1 MRWSSALA
9 VAAATAVL
17 TASPAAGEPFPVNA
31 RLLGGPHAYTA
42 GAGAREFRVELRNRS
57 REPLRDVH
65 PVIVFVDR
73 GRKLAA
79 DQIRLE
85 YEVTATAGTRGERD
99 RVWRP
104 VPVEHTGNAENVA
117 VVGGEN
123 GPGTTLPPGR
133 RTAISL
139 RLRFT
144 ALAPAGRVTASAT
157 IMERRGRDGDW
168 VGESAGYDFDVVP
181 PRDNTPG
188 PQSPTPGRTGD
199 EGGSGGGD
207 GGDGGT
213 GSVPGTGPETE
224 PGGSPAPGASAGTG
238 PGTGEGPGPEPRPG
252 TGEGPGPM
260 PRPGTGEGPGPMP
273 RPGPGK
279 GDGTAPGTPGGAG
292 PDRAATGTGTAP
304 RLAATGEQHRA
315 PALMLTGA
323 GVLLVV
329 GGAALRF
336 SRRG

>member
-1 MRWSSALA
+1 MRWCSALA
-9 VAAATAVL
+9 VAAAAAVL
-17 TASPAAGEPFPVNA
+17 TSSAAAGEPFPVTA

-73 GRKLAA
+73 GRKLTA

-85 YEVTATAGTRGERD
+85 YEVTDARGAGGERG

-133 RTAISL
+133 GTAIAL

-181 PRDNTPG
+181 PRDDTAG
-188 PQSPTPGRTGD
+188 PQSPSPARTGD
-199 EGGSGGGD
+199 ESGGGD

-213 GSVPGTGPETE
+213 GSVPGTGPGTE

-238 PGTGEGPGPEPRPG
+238 PGTGEGPGP
-252 TGEGPGPM
+252 
-260 PRPGTGEGPGPMP
+260 
-273 RPGPGK
+273 GPGK
-279 GDGTAPGTPGGAG
+279 GDETAPGTPGGAAG
-292 PDRAATGTGTAP
+292 PDRAVTGTGTAP